1 MMARFAWFPCTR
13 MSAVGTL
20 MKARDEFCGPCVV
33 QEMGY
38 GLVERVV
45 KAYERKWVVTG
56 VMSGDYVHG
65 VGGIGLMG
73 I

>member
-1 MMARFAWFPCTR
+1 
-13 MSAVGTL
+13 
-20 MKARDEFCGPCVV
+20 MKARDEFWGPCVV
-33 QEMGY
+33 QETGY